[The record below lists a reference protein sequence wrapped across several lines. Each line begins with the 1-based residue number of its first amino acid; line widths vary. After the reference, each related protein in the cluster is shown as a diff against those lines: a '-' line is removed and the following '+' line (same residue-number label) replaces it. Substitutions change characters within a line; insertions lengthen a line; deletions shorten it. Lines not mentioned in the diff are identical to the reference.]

1 MSNILKISTP
11 LIEKNPIQPNKQVV
25 DPSIPFNLS
34 DVSKVMK
41 PAQQSEILKQNTG
54 MIEHEDAPTILMNML
69 KDPAVTVGFLKNIYM
84 LEEVIK
90 LLPVNNNTV
99 SAEIEQLFNALLVKP
114 EQVSSEIILQE
125 FASTSF
131 KGELFDFLRQVLNEN
146 PKPEISYG
154 IANLLKS
161 INAVGT
167 RQKMLGSVSNT
178 LNFLA
183 DSVKSSTKLSAS
195 LRQLAQE
202 YAQPEAIQRFT
213 ELKGRTLEL
222 MKLVEQ
228 SILYTPKLQKTV
240 PLLTYNL
247 SRVNQNPDF
256 LREAAAGLITSMDEL
271 PQKEKLVK
279 LLQEY
284 LARDKAPAKESS
296 KVMDALVKIISKEGE
311 EKNANIVDAA
321 KIEKIVHSLLS
332 SPCNFTPLLHFIVP
346 MQDEDMKAFAEIW
359 VDPQDEEAGGGKDK
373 TGIHF
378 MVAFDVEGIG
388 EFEAEMFVNGYDIL
402 LKLFC
407 PPAYLAEFAGFG
419 AGVKELLLGSKY
431 RFSAINVDKLERH
444 RSLMDVFKTLPHR
457 RAGIDVTV

>member
-296 KVMDALVKIISKEGE
+296 QVMDALVKIISKEGE

-346 MQDEDMKAFAEIW
+346 MQDEYMKAFAEIW

-419 AGVKELLLGSKY
+419 AGVKELLSGSKY

>member
-202 YAQPEAIQRFT
+202 YAQPKAIQRFT

-296 KVMDALVKIISKEGE
+296 QVMDALVKIISKEGE

-346 MQDEDMKAFAEIW
+346 MQDEYMKAFAEIW

-419 AGVKELLLGSKY
+419 AGVKELLSGSKY